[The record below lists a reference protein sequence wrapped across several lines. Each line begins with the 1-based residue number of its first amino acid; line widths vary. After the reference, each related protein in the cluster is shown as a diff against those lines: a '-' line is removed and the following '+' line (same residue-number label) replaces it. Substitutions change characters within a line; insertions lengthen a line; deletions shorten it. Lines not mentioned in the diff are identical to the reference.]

1 MQKQLLIFQEKR
13 HLQKSN
19 SSVNRAVSNCWDS
32 NSNVANTAQDD
43 LLKKKKKMLPQYF
56 TIKKKKI
63 PQHDFLRE
71 RVHFFAGRRVS
82 PGGWKD

>member
-43 LLKKKKKMLPQYF
+43 LFKKKKNVAPILYN
-56 TIKKKKI
+56 
-63 PQHDFLRE
+63 
-71 RVHFFAGRRVS
+71 
-82 PGGWKD
+82 